1 MLRRLWDLAGLGT
14 TARSLYEGG
23 MLMKAILEFDM
34 YEEKTAYEDAYNGTM
49 YRAVLQ
55 YLDEWLDR
63 WIKNPTYK
71 DNDDVGKTLGEARDK
86 LTELLNDYNVTL
98 WD

>member
-1 MLRRLWDLAGLGT
+1 
-14 TARSLYEGG
+14 

-34 YEEKTAYEDAYNGTM
+34 YEEKSAFDDAYNGTM

-55 YLDEWLDR
+55 ELDEWLDR
-63 WIKNPTYK
+63 WIKNSAYK

-86 LTELLNDYNVTL
+86 LAELLTDHDLTL